1 MIALPT
7 LFLLKQEEL
16 KKKSESIRSELATWQ
31 TLTEKNQPL
40 EKHYRQVRRLSSELA
55 GMMDVVE
62 SEMQALKEVSDMPSL
77 LYQLRRSEFLILEIH
92 RTWHYFRQKL
102 AARQGPPF
110 ADLLEALDEFVWN
123 CYQPAF
129 ALRDSPPEPPL
140 TFFSSDW
147 SPAASSRQELL
158 PLEHTVDFGTGPY
171 GRGDELTGKRLSTL
185 VVPVIS
191 MPWFQTTF
199 LPEALLLAHETA
211 HLLEYDLQLTANIEH
226 NLRATPIEHNRL
238 KDYWLPWSSEVF
250 ADLYAVLH
258 LGPAYVGA
266 LSLLL
271 SQAAET
277 VLHTTDPNNHYP
289 PHHLRML
296 IALSALN
303 HIADGVFKG
312 DAAQL
317 AKNWHEA
324 YGDPIPDQPGNY
336 EVTDYALSDCAQ
348 DIGQVVS
355 ALLDGPFDA
364 LGGVAF
370 QSVENI
376 PWMMQEQLAA
386 NLVQDSL
393 LNKGLPL
400 QGAKAHILLAGAQL
414 AFQTNPR
421 ALLNSGPSRQ
431 QTQADLIQRIV
442 KSRAPGTRAVTLDR
456 LPQLN
461 SQSDA
466 TDKTRG
472 RSLAQELLAAFEQQH
487 GSSTAP

>member
-1 MIALPT
+1 VIALPA
-7 LFLLKQEEL
+7 LFQLKQEEL
-16 KKKSESIRSELATWQ
+16 KKKSESIGSELAAWQ
-31 TLTEKNQPL
+31 ALTEIKRPL

-55 GMMDVVE
+55 GMIEVVE
-62 SEMQALKEVSDMPSL
+62 SEMQALQEASDMPSF

-123 CYQPAF
+123 CYQPTF
-129 ALRDSPPEPPL
+129 VHRNSSPEPPL

-158 PLEHTVDFGTGPY
+158 ALEHTVDFGTGPY
-171 GRGDELTGKRLSTL
+171 GRAGELTRKRLSTL
-185 VVPVIS
+185 VIPVIS

-226 NLRATPIEHNRL
+226 NLQATPIELNRL
-238 KDYWLPWSSEVF
+238 KDCWLPWSSEVF

-277 VLHTTDPNNHYP
+277 VLHMTDPNNHYP

-303 HIADGVFKG
+303 HIAGGVFKD

-324 YGDPIPDQPGNY
+324 YGDPVPDQPGNY
-336 EVTDYALSDCAQ
+336 EVTNYTLSDCAQ
-348 DIGQVVS
+348 DIGYVVS

-364 LGGVAF
+364 LGGKAF

-376 PWMMQEQLAA
+376 PWTMQEQLAA
-386 NLVQDSL
+386 YLVRDSL
-393 LNKGLPL
+393 LNRGLPL
-400 QGAKAHILLAGAQL
+400 QSAGAHILLAGAQL

-442 KSRAPGTRAVTLDR
+442 QSRAPGIRAVTLDR
-456 LPQLN
+456 LPQLD

-466 TDKTRG
+466 ADKTRG
-472 RSLAQELLAAFEQQH
+472 RNLAQELLATFEQQH